1 MADYFS
7 ASEHYKGKQCTN
19 VYLPD
24 YSEGLA
30 LHKLLVTLNLA
41 FEESSEEE
49 WIYADKYHHFNIVVD
64 GVAVD
69 FMLGAPQYEALIK
82 FIEHVAAEN
91 MHYVAPNLKYV
102 QGVL

>member
-7 ASEHYKGKQCTN
+7 ASEHYKGRQCTN
-19 VYLPD
+19 VYHD
-24 YSEGLA
+24 NYSEGLA
-30 LHKLLVTLNLA
+30 LHKLLVRTNLA
-41 FEESSEEE
+41 FEESSEED
-49 WIYADKYHHFNIVVD
+49 WINKDIYHHFTIIVD
-64 GVAVD
+64 GEAID

-102 QGVL
+102 KGVL